1 MVGSA
6 IMRRLRTA
14 GFSRLI
20 TRGREKLDLID
31 QAAVKRFFDSEQ
43 VEYVVLAAARVGGIF
58 ANNTYPA
65 EFIYQN
71 LMIEANVIQ
80 AAYLSGVKRLLFLGS
95 SCIYPKHTPQP
106 MIESALLSGALEP
119 TNEPYAVAKIAGIKL
134 CEAYNRQYHTDYRS
148 VMPTNLYGPNDN
160 FDLLNS
166 HVLPAMLRKFHL
178 AKLAREGNRIAID
191 TDEAQFGTIPEEFR
205 AGLGI
210 NANTG
215 RKPHEKTGTEVR
227 LWGSGNSRREF
238 MHVDDLADACMHIM
252 LLPDE
257 NYAEICAENISPG
270 SGKDRKSKSTS
281 VSFTN
286 IGTGEDLTIRQ
297 LADIVGKV
305 VGFDGRVVWDRSKP
319 DGTPR
324 KLLDVARLKRTG
336 WTPDI
341 ELEIGIK
348 GVYEWYLKKSIG

>member
-6 IMRRLRTA
+6 LMRRLRTA
-14 GFSRLI
+14 GFDRLI
-20 TRGREKLDLID
+20 TRGREELDLID
-31 QAAVKRFFDSEQ
+31 QAAVTRFFNSEK
-43 VEYVVLAAARVGGIF
+43 VEYVVLAAARVGGIY

-80 AAYLSGVKRLLFLGS
+80 AAFMSGVKRLLFLGS
-95 SCIYPKHTPQP
+95 SCIYPKHTAQP
-106 MIESALLSGALEP
+106 MTESALLSGVLEP

-166 HVLPAMLRKFHL
+166 HVLPAMVRKFHL

-191 TDEAQFGTIPEEFR
+191 TDEAIFGKIPEEFR
-205 AGLGI
+205 VGLAIDAG
-210 NANTG
+210 TG
-215 RKPHEKTGTEVR
+215 GKKHEKTETEVR

-238 MHVDDLADACMHIM
+238 MHVDDLADACLQIM

-257 NYAEICAENISPG
+257 DYAEICAENIPQ
-270 SGKDRKSKSTS
+270 KTAKNRKTKIPT
-281 VSFTN
+281 VSFIN

-305 VGFDGRVVWDRSKP
+305 VGYDGRVVWDRTKP

-324 KLLDVARLKRTG
+324 KLLDVARLKRIG
-336 WTPDI
+336 WTPGI

-348 GVYEWYLKKSIG
+348 GVYEWYLDQSVG

>member
-6 IMRRLRTA
+6 IMRRLRKA

-20 TRGREKLDLID
+20 TRDREELDLID
-31 QAAVKRFFDSEQ
+31 QAAVKRFFNSET
-43 VEYVVLAAARVGGIF
+43 VDYVVLAAARVGGIY

-65 EFIYQN
+65 DFIYQN

-80 AAYLSGVKRLLFLGS
+80 AAFLSGVKRLLFLGS

-106 MIESALLSGALEP
+106 MTESALLSGVLEP

-166 HVLPAMLRKFHL
+166 HVLPAMIRKFHL
-178 AKLAREGNRIAID
+178 AKLAREGDRNAID
-191 TDEAQFGTIPEEFR
+191 ADEALFGTIPEDFR

-210 NANTG
+210 NADTG
-215 RKPHEKTGTEVR
+215 RKPDAKTETEVR
-227 LWGSGNSRREF
+227 LWGSGNARREF
-238 MHVDDLADACMHIM
+238 MHVDDLADACMHLM

-257 NYAEICAENISPG
+257 DYSSICSENRPTESGEAQKSISTP
-270 SGKDRKSKSTS
+270 
-281 VSFTN
+281 VSFIN

-305 VGFDGRVVWDRSKP
+305 VGFDGRLVWDRSKP

-324 KLLDVARLKRTG
+324 KLLDVARLKQTG
-336 WTPDI
+336 WTPGI
-341 ELEIGIK
+341 ALEIGIK